1 MSIGVK
7 RIKIPIRADELT
19 LDKLRPYLQYILT
32 EFEANSRKITANYET
47 YLGKHNVLTKT
58 RPYDSDLINHR
69 VVEPHLYAMVDFK
82 CGYALGNPKE
92 YAQREGIDGDEIIYL
107 NKYWKDADGR
117 TVDNEVTKWV
127 YSTGV
132 GYYFIQPKKK
142 VTDVANKAP
151 FEIFCQPA
159 NTCAKIYSSYIGEEP
174 LCDLICTKIKEIKEG
189 KEKDVSIMSIYFPDW
204 YAEYRCESLIN
215 NRFDLV
221 KSQPRMLYKML
232 PLVEKYSNSDRLG
245 MVEIGKS
252 LQDAIDNLA
261 SSSLDNIDDVVN
273 LLYIFINVSL
283 GTTPE
288 EKADT
293 FRWIKQ
299 NGVAELTPTNPQFP
313 ADLKTLAVNLN
324 HTDVQT
330 VYKQLR
336 EALYDC
342 LGVPLQTASVGSGN
356 NAAAEAGAGWANA
369 YTVMLKDINSLI
381 KGDIDLLEH
390 ILFICKNSQGSMVK
404 NISASDIDVKYNI
417 NRSENL
423 LVKAQAY
430 DYFREDVPPE
440 LILKWIG
447 ITNEPDAAGKA
458 IAEYKAQLL
467 AQQQTQFN
475 NNQPN
480 TDIQE

>member
-1 MSIGVK
+1 MSIGVTK
-7 RIKIPIRADELT
+7 IKIPIRADELT
-19 LDKLRPYLQYILT
+19 LDKVRPYLQYILT
-32 EFEANSRKITANYET
+32 EFEKNKSKITKNYET
-47 YLGKHNVLTKT
+47 YLGKHDVLGKV

-69 VVEPHLYAMVDFK
+69 IVEPHLYAMVDFK

-92 YAQREGIDGDEIIYL
+92 YAQREGFEGEDIIYL

-117 TVDNEVTKWV
+117 TVDNEVAKWV
-127 YSTGV
+127 YATGV
-132 GYYFIQPKKK
+132 GYYFIQPKRKI
-142 VTDVANKAP
+142 VDINNKAP
-151 FEIFCQPA
+151 FELFCQPA

-174 LCDLICTKIKEIKEG
+174 LCDLICTTIKEIKDG
-189 KEKDVSIMSIYFPDW
+189 KEQEYTVMSLYLPYV
-204 YAEYRCESLIN
+204 YAEFKCSNLVS
-215 NRFDLV
+215 NRFELIRTVDREFY
-221 KSQPRMLYKML
+221 QML

-245 MVEIGKS
+245 IVEVGKT

-273 LLYIFINVSL
+273 LLYIFVNVSL
-283 GTTPE
+283 GSTPE
-288 EKADT
+288 EKAEN
-293 FRWIKQ
+293 FRLLKQ
-299 NGVAELTPTNPQFP
+299 NGVVELLPSNPQFP
-313 ADLKTLAVNLN
+313 ADLKTLAINLN
-324 HTDVQT
+324 HADVHT
-330 VYKQLR
+330 VYKQLK

-390 ILFICKNSQGSMVK
+390 ILFICKESQGSKVK

-423 LVKAQAY
+423 LIKAQAW
-430 DYFREDVPPE
+430 DYFQDVPPV
-440 LILKWIG
+440 LRAKWVG

-458 IAEYKAQLL
+458 IEEYKDKLATQEAQ
-467 AQQQTQFN
+467 
-475 NNQPN
+475 NQINSNPTN
-480 TDIQE
+480 IQE

>member
-1 MSIGVK
+1 MSIGVTK
-7 RIKIPIRADELT
+7 IKIPIRADELT
-19 LDKLRPYLQYILT
+19 LDKVRPYLQYILT
-32 EFEANSRKITANYET
+32 EFEKNKSKITANYET
-47 YLGKHNVLTKT
+47 YLGKHDVLSKV

-69 VVEPHLYAMVDFK
+69 IVEPHLYAMVGFK

-92 YAQREGIDGDEIIYL
+92 YAQREGFEGEDIIYL

-117 TVDNEVTKWV
+117 TVDNEVAKWV
-127 YSTGV
+127 YATGV
-132 GYYFIQPKKK
+132 GYYFIQPKRKI
-142 VTDVANKAP
+142 VDIDNKAP
-151 FEIFCQPA
+151 FELFCQPA

-174 LCDLICTKIKEIKEG
+174 LCDLICTKIEEISADGHKKEYT
-189 KEKDVSIMSIYFPDW
+189 VMSLYLPTI
-204 YAEYRCESLIN
+204 YAEFKCDNLVS
-215 NRFDLV
+215 NRFELI
-221 KSQPRMLYKML
+221 KSESRPLYQML

-245 MVEIGKS
+245 IVEVGKT

-283 GTTPE
+283 GGTPE
-288 EKADT
+288 EKAEN

-299 NGVAELTPTNPQFP
+299 NGVAELLPSNPQFP
-313 ADLKTLAVNLN
+313 ADLKTLAINLN
-324 HTDVQT
+324 HNEVNT
-330 VYKQLR
+330 VYTQLK
-336 EALYDC
+336 EALYNC
-342 LGVPLQTASVGSGN
+342 IGVPLQTASVGSGN

-390 ILFICKNSQGSMVK
+390 ILFICKESQGSKVK

-423 LVKAQAY
+423 LIKAQAW
-430 DYFREDVPPE
+430 DYFQDVPPV
-440 LILKWIG
+440 LRAKWVG

-458 IAEYKAQLL
+458 IEEYKDKLAKQEAQ
-467 AQQQTQFN
+467 
-475 NNQPN
+475 NQINSNPTN
-480 TDIQE
+480 IQE

>member
-1 MSIGVK
+1 MSIGVE
-7 RIKIPIRADELT
+7 RIKIPIMAEELT
-19 LDKLRPYLQYILT
+19 IERVEPYLPYILQT
-32 EFEANSRKITANYET
+32 FQRNSSKIRKDYDE
-47 YLGKHNVLTKT
+47 YLGKHSVLQKV

-92 YAQREGIDGDEIIYL
+92 YAQRERIDSDDIIYL

-117 TVDNEVTKWV
+117 TIDNEVAKWV

-132 GYYFIQPKKK
+132 GYYFIQPK
-142 VTDVANKAP
+142 TRIADIENKAP
-151 FEIFCQPA
+151 FELFCQPA
-159 NTCAKIYSSYIGEEP
+159 DTCSKVYSSYIGEKP
-174 LCDLICTKIKEIKEG
+174 LLDIICTKIEEIKDG
-189 KEKDVSIMSIYFPDW
+189 KKKEYVIMSLYLPNM
-204 YAEYRCESLIN
+204 YYEYRCPQYPSD
-215 NRFDLV
+215 RFERV
-221 KSQPRMLYKML
+221 RSEGIPFYQML

-245 MVEIGKS
+245 IVEIGRS
-252 LQDAIDNLA
+252 LQDAIDSLA

-283 GTTPE
+283 GGTPE
-288 EKADT
+288 EKAEK
-293 FRWIKQ
+293 FRWIKR
-299 NGVAELTPTNPQFP
+299 NGVAELLPSNPQFP
-313 ADLKTLAVNLN
+313 ADLKTLAINLN
-324 HTDVQT
+324 HTEVHT
-330 VYKQLR
+330 VYRQLK

-356 NAAAEAGAGWANA
+356 NAAAETGAGWSNA

-390 ILFICKNSQGSMVK
+390 ILFICKNVMGAK
-404 NISASDIDVKYNI
+404 INDISASDIEIKYNI

-423 LVKAQAY
+423 LIKAQAW
-430 DYFREDVPPE
+430 DYFTDVPPT
-440 LILKWIG
+440 LRAKWVG

-458 IAEYKAQLL
+458 IEEYKNKLL
-467 AQQQTQFN
+467 AEQTQ
-475 NNQPN
+475 NQTITQPK